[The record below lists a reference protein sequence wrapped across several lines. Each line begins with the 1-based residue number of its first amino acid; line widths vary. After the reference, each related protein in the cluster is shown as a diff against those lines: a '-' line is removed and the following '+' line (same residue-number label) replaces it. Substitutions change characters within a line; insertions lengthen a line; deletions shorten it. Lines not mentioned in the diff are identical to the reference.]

1 MSINPRAQQLL
12 KVLIERYIVDGQPVG
27 SKTLADVTNLSVSS
41 ATIRNILS
49 ELEGQGYIQSP
60 HTSAGRIP
68 TERGYRFFVDS
79 LLTIQPLAEH
89 EIVNIRKNF
98 DPDKPTQ
105 MLVETASKML
115 SRVTQLAAIVTL
127 PVISQAL
134 LRQVEF
140 LPLSDTRV
148 LVILVFNEKEV
159 ENRIIHADRTYS
171 ATELQEA
178 ANYINQN
185 YIGKGLDSIRADLF
199 DRITKEQQLFD
210 LKLRTVQDLAGKAFG
225 AAGEQSAEL
234 LLSGYTNLLNTN
246 ESESIEQAKAL
257 LETLQHKKDMLHLLE
272 GCIGAEGVQLF
283 IGQESGHQML
293 GDCSIITAPYELDTD
308 TVGVLGIIGPTRM
321 AYEKVIPVVDITAKI
336 LGAALN
342 SPD

>member
-1 MSINPRAQQLL
+1 MNINPRAQQLL
-12 KVLIERYIVDGQPVG
+12 KILIERYIIDGQPVG
-27 SKTLADVTNLSVSS
+27 SKTLAEVADLSVSS

-60 HTSAGRIP
+60 YTSAGRIP

-79 LLTIQPLAEH
+79 LLTIKPLAEH
-89 EIVNIRKNF
+89 EIFTIRQNF
-98 DPDKPTQ
+98 DPDKPAQ
-105 MLVETASKML
+105 MLVEAASKML
-115 SRVTQLAAIVTL
+115 SRMTQLAAVVTL
-127 PVISQAL
+127 PAASHTV

-140 LPLSDTRV
+140 LPLSNTRV

-159 ENRIIHADRTYS
+159 ENRVIHAERAYS
-171 ATELQEA
+171 SSELQEA
-178 ANYINQN
+178 ANYINHN
-185 YIGKGLDSIRADLF
+185 YLGQGLDAIRKDLF
-199 DRITKEQQLFD
+199 DSVKKEQVIFD
-210 LKLRTVQDLAGKAFG
+210 LKLQAVRDLAGKAFEV
-225 AAGEQSAEL
+225 GEQSAEL
-234 LLSGYTNLLNTN
+234 LLSGYTHLLNAD

-272 GCIGAEGVQLF
+272 GCIGAQGVQLF

-293 GDCSIITAPYELDTD
+293 GDCSIITAPYELNAD

-342 SPD
+342 STG

>member
-12 KVLIERYIVDGQPVG
+12 KVLIERYIVDGQPMG
-27 SKTLADVTNLSVSS
+27 SKTLADVTDLSVSS

-79 LLTIQPLAEH
+79 LLTIQPLAEQ
-89 EIVNIRKNF
+89 EIVNIRRNF
-98 DPDKPTQ
+98 DPDKSTQ
-105 MLVETASKML
+105 MLVEAASEML

-127 PVISQAL
+127 PVIAL
-134 LRQVEF
+134 AVLRQVEF

-171 ATELQEA
+171 ASELQEA

-185 YIGKGLDSIRADLF
+185 YLGQGLNAIRKDLLDSVK
-199 DRITKEQQLFD
+199 KEQQIFD
-210 LKLRTVQDLAGKAFG
+210 LKLRTVRDLAGKAFE
-225 AAGEQSAEL
+225 AGEQSPEL
-234 LLSGYTNLLNTN
+234 LLSGYSHLLNSD

-257 LETLQHKKDMLHLLE
+257 LETLQRKKDMLHLLE
-272 GCIGAEGVQLF
+272 RCISAEGVQLF

-293 GDCSIITAPYELDTD
+293 GDCSIITAPYEFDTD
-308 TVGVLGIIGPTRM
+308 TVGVLGPTRM
-321 AYEKVIPVVDITAKI
+321 AYDKVIPVVDITAKI

-342 SPD
+342 SHD

>member
-27 SKTLADVTNLSVSS
+27 SKTLADVTDLSVSS

-79 LLTIQPLAEH
+79 LLTIQPLAEQ
-89 EIVNIRKNF
+89 EIFNIRRNF

-105 MLVETASKML
+105 MLVEAASEML

-127 PVISQAL
+127 PVIGQAV

-159 ENRIIHADRTYS
+159 ENRIIHADRTYNAS
-171 ATELQEA
+171 ELQEA

-185 YIGKGLDSIRADLF
+185 YLGQGLNAIRKDLLDSVK
-199 DRITKEQQLFD
+199 KEQQIFD
-210 LKLRTVQDLAGKAFG
+210 LKLRTVRDLAGKAFE
-225 AAGEQSAEL
+225 AGEQSPEL
-234 LLSGYTNLLNTN
+234 LLSGYTHLLNSN

-272 GCIGAEGVQLF
+272 GCIGAQGVQLF

-342 SPD
+342 SHD

>member
-1 MSINPRAQQLL
+1 MNVNPRAQQLL

-27 SKTLADVTNLSVSS
+27 SKTLADVADLSVSS

-49 ELEGQGYIQSP
+49 DLEGQGYIQSP

-79 LLTIQPLAEH
+79 LLTIQPLAEQQ
-89 EIVNIRKNF
+89 IFNIQRNF

-105 MLVETASKML
+105 MLVEAASEML
-115 SRVTQLAAIVTL
+115 SQVTQLAAIVTL
-127 PVISQAL
+127 PVVSQAV

-159 ENRIIHADRTYS
+159 ENRIIQADRTYS
-171 ATELQEA
+171 TSELQEA

-185 YIGKGLDSIRADLF
+185 YLGQGLNAIRKDLLDSVK
-199 DRITKEQQLFD
+199 KEQQIFD
-210 LKLRTVQDLAGKAFG
+210 LKLRTVRDLAGKAFE
-225 AAGEQSAEL
+225 AGEQSPDL
-234 LLSGYTNLLNTN
+234 LLSGYTHLLNSN

-257 LETLQHKKDMLHLLE
+257 LETLQHKKDMLNLLE
-272 GCIGAEGVQLF
+272 GCIGAQGVQLF

-342 SPD
+342 SHD